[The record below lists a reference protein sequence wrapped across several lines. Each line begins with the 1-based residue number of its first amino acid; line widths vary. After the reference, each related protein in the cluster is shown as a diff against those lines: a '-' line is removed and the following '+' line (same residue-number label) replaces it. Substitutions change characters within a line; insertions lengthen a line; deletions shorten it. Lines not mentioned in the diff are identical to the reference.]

1 MAEFIQGGTEVGD
14 YKDLAK
20 KYLKANRGR
29 SLITIIGVVITV
41 IVLYGGLNIAYS
53 YLLHARDEE
62 RKDRD
67 YEFVLMAESRSQAEQ
82 IAADDMIEKA
92 YIGRYE
98 YTDWRGDSPDKVLYK
113 NAIYATGNNPY
124 RMEHNMNVIAEK
136 YDINAELNDDLA
148 LLYFQDG
155 TTDGSMLMVILWT
168 ILLIA
173 YIFAIFAVGII
184 RNTVQMFMMEQI
196 KDYGILRC
204 IGATKG
210 QLKRIVYL
218 MGALLECIGI
228 LIGIILGGLITIVI
242 GVFTGVSAGYHLVPV
257 IPVLICYLGDLYF
270 VMRDNCKV
278 IVSMTPISAVRG
290 QFRIKAGRIKDRGR
304 GLMGRIFGMEGE
316 YARKSVLRNR
326 GRFVKTVAS
335 LSVSIAALIAVM
347 SVAGTLDNAVD
358 YLDSKYGPYQL
369 SVYDLPSQFQDIDTV
384 EAGLPDAEHMRRIAD
399 SRNVISA
406 RKVYETNAYVPDAE
420 ELYSRFTEDYLNKT
434 MYGEVL
440 SSTKKRY
447 EKDLSSV
454 TAQTSLSA
462 IRFRGFNKDDLTDLN
477 QYLTDGTVDL
487 SDRGILVVAGG
498 SAEHDNELWNGDIT
512 YETLNHLLMNDY
524 KVGDTISIV
533 DTALL
538 FSETQKAVEDADNA
552 VNGCDKA
559 DRGTEKRMH
568 IANDVYNRLVA
579 EGRCHT
585 YTVEGIL
592 DMGDKVIGDEG
603 LQVYTTLD
611 NYFAETGYTENQIS
625 GMEYQI
631 DSNKI
636 TNGEIVDIQSDIY
649 TEDGIYE
656 MNMYFDSM
664 IMIKGFKSINRVI
677 LMIAALVFALG
688 AVNIINATAGNLH
701 MRRKEFVQLRVI
713 GMSRKILLKTVMLEG
728 IMAVALADVI
738 GIVTGTAIY
747 FGEYSF
753 LKLVIPMRFTPSVLA
768 IAAGILLSVILV
780 FGSIY
785 LPLRKLPKSMAED
798 LTLEE

>member
-1 MAEFIQGGTEVGD
+1 M
-14 YKDLAK
+14 
-20 KYLKANRGR
+20 
-29 SLITIIGVVITV
+29 
-41 IVLYGGLNIAYS
+41 
-53 YLLHARDEE
+53 
-62 RKDRD
+62 
-67 YEFVLMAESRSQAEQ
+67 
-82 IAADDMIEKA
+82 
-92 YIGRYE
+92 
-98 YTDWRGDSPDKVLYK
+98 
-113 NAIYATGNNPY
+113 
-124 RMEHNMNVIAEK
+124 
-136 YDINAELNDDLA
+136 
-148 LLYFQDG
+148 
-155 TTDGSMLMVILWT
+155 
-168 ILLIA
+168 
-173 YIFAIFAVGII
+173 
-184 RNTVQMFMMEQI
+184 
-196 KDYGILRC
+196 
-204 IGATKG
+204 
-210 QLKRIVYL
+210 
-218 MGALLECIGI
+218 
-228 LIGIILGGLITIVI
+228 
-242 GVFTGVSAGYHLVPV
+242 
-257 IPVLICYLGDLYF
+257 
-270 VMRDNCKV
+270 
-278 IVSMTPISAVRG
+278 
-290 QFRIKAGRIKDRGR
+290 
-304 GLMGRIFGMEGE
+304 
-316 YARKSVLRNR
+316 
-326 GRFVKTVAS
+326 
-335 LSVSIAALIAVM
+335 
-347 SVAGTLDNAVD
+347 
-358 YLDSKYGPYQL
+358 
-369 SVYDLPSQFQDIDTV
+369 
-384 EAGLPDAEHMRRIAD
+384 
-399 SRNVISA
+399 
-406 RKVYETNAYVPDAE
+406 
-420 ELYSRFTEDYLNKT
+420 
-434 MYGEVL
+434 
-440 SSTKKRY
+440 
-447 EKDLSSV
+447 
-454 TAQTSLSA
+454 
-462 IRFRGFNKDDLTDLN
+462 
-477 QYLTDGTVDL
+477 
-487 SDRGILVVAGG
+487 
-498 SAEHDNELWNGDIT
+498 
-512 YETLNHLLMNDY
+512 
-524 KVGDTISIV
+524 
-533 DTALL
+533 
-538 FSETQKAVEDADNA
+538 EDADNA

-701 MRRKEFVQLRVI
+701 MRRKEFAQLRVI

>member
-1 MAEFIQGGTEVGD
+1 MGD

-228 LIGIILGGLITIVI
+228 LIGIILGGLLTTVI

-316 YARKSVLRNR
+316 YARKSVLRNQ

-335 LSVSIAALIAVM
+335 LSVSIAALVAVM
-347 SVAGTLDNAVD
+347 SVAGALDNAVD

-420 ELYSRFTEDYLNKT
+420 ELYSRFAEDYLNKT

-538 FSETQKAVEDADNA
+538 FSETQKVVEDADNA

-701 MRRKEFVQLRVI
+701 MRRKEFAQLRVI

>member
-1 MAEFIQGGTEVGD
+1 MGD

-20 KYLKANRGR
+20 KYLRANRGR

-184 RNTVQMFMMEQI
+184 RNTVQMFMLEQI

-228 LIGIILGGLITIVI
+228 LIGIILGGLLTTVI

-316 YARKSVLRNR
+316 YARKSVLRNQ

-335 LSVSIAALIAVM
+335 LSVSIAALVAVM
-347 SVAGTLDNAVD
+347 SVAGALDNAVD

-420 ELYSRFTEDYLNKT
+420 ELYSRFAEDYLNKT

-538 FSETQKAVEDADNA
+538 FSETQKVVEDADNA

-701 MRRKEFVQLRVI
+701 MRRKEFAQLRVI

>member
-1 MAEFIQGGTEVGD
+1 MAGLIQGGTEVGD

-98 YTDWRGDSPDKVLYK
+98 YTDWSGGSPDKVLYK

-124 RMEHNMNVIAEK
+124 RMEYNMNVIAEK

-155 TTDGSMLMVILWT
+155 TTDGSMLMVIVWT

-228 LIGIILGGLITIVI
+228 LIGIILGGLLTIVI

-290 QFRIKAGRIKDRGR
+290 QFRIKAGRIKGRGR

-326 GRFVKTVAS
+326 ERFVKTVAS
-335 LSVSIAALIAVM
+335 LSVSIAALVAVM
-347 SVAGTLDNAVD
+347 SVAGALDNAVD

-384 EAGLPDAEHMRRIAD
+384 ESGLPDAEHMKRIAD

-420 ELYSRFTEDYLNKT
+420 KLYSRYTEDYLNKT

-440 SSTKKRY
+440 SSIKKRY
-447 EKDLSSV
+447 E
-454 TAQTSLSA
+454 
-462 IRFRGFNKDDLTDLN
+462 
-477 QYLTDGTVDL
+477 
-487 SDRGILVVAGG
+487 
-498 SAEHDNELWNGDIT
+498 
-512 YETLNHLLMNDY
+512 
-524 KVGDTISIV
+524 
-533 DTALL
+533 
-538 FSETQKAVEDADNA
+538 
-552 VNGCDKA
+552 
-559 DRGTEKRMH
+559 
-568 IANDVYNRLVA
+568 
-579 EGRCHT
+579 
-585 YTVEGIL
+585 
-592 DMGDKVIGDEG
+592 
-603 LQVYTTLD
+603 
-611 NYFAETGYTENQIS
+611 
-625 GMEYQI
+625 
-631 DSNKI
+631 
-636 TNGEIVDIQSDIY
+636 
-649 TEDGIYE
+649 
-656 MNMYFDSM
+656 M
-664 IMIKGFKSINRVI
+664 IHR
-677 LMIAALVFALG
+677 
-688 AVNIINATAGNLH
+688 
-701 MRRKEFVQLRVI
+701 Q
-713 GMSRKILLKTVMLEG
+713 
-728 IMAVALADVI
+728 
-738 GIVTGTAIY
+738 
-747 FGEYSF
+747 
-753 LKLVIPMRFTPSVLA
+753 
-768 IAAGILLSVILV
+768 
-780 FGSIY
+780 
-785 LPLRKLPKSMAED
+785 
-798 LTLEE
+798 